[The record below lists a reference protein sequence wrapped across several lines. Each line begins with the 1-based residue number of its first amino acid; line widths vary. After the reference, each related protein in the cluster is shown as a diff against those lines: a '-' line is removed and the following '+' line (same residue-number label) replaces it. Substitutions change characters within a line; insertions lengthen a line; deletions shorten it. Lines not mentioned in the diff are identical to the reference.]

1 MLHVKC
7 PGLCTNWFLAAGSLR
22 LNGLHSRLNAFGQT
36 SQLYGFFNNNILFC
50 DVVAL
55 DYLSVPCVYII
66 MQFNLD
72 AICSLLHPGES
83 FHLVLVNDS
92 DSDSATNIAVMTNN
106 TAAADI
112 LRDDPTDP
120 NADPT
125 DPSADPTDTTEQ
137 LARPDD
143 PRLSEDDRNT
153 PLYHTLEPNRECKFM
168 PL

>member
-1 MLHVKC
+1 M
-7 PGLCTNWFLAAGSLR
+7 
-22 LNGLHSRLNAFGQT
+22 
-36 SQLYGFFNNNILFC
+36 
-50 DVVAL
+50 AL
-55 DYLSVPCVYII
+55 DYLLVPCVYIIII

-72 AICSLLHPGES
+72 AICSSLHPGES

-92 DSDSATNIAVMTNN
+92 DSDSATNVAVTTNN

-125 DPSADPTDTTEQ
+125 DPTDTTEQ